1 MAATAGVMTHIFASS
16 RGDITQVQV
25 DAIVNAAN
33 NGLLGMLVLL
43 IDRDHVWLWLEVL
56 TLSVRQVE
64 VEVGFPHIRTSR

>member
-1 MAATAGVMTHIFASS
+1 MTHIFASS

-43 IDRDHVWLWLEVL
+43 IDRDLVWLWLEVL

>member
-1 MAATAGVMTHIFASS
+1 MTHIIASS

-43 IDRDHVWLWLEVL
+43 IDRDLVWLWPEVL

>member
-1 MAATAGVMTHIFASS
+1 MTHIIASS

-43 IDRDHVWLWLEVL
+43 LDRDLVWLWPEVL